1 MFKSERQ
8 SDETE
13 RDLTEQDLPNSQE
26 KREKRGYLRESSEKG
41 KKDRGQADLPRQQYR
56 ERLQK
61 EHKLGTGKDRMSQ
74 RMRSNQKIRTYFQS
88 QYEAEVEHFS
98 QKLEEASLNGLA
110 WRGVCSQNS

>member
-41 KKDRGQADLPRQQYR
+41 KKDRGQADLPRR
-56 ERLQK
+56 
-61 EHKLGTGKDRMSQ
+61 
-74 RMRSNQKIRTYFQS
+74 
-88 QYEAEVEHFS
+88 
-98 QKLEEASLNGLA
+98 
-110 WRGVCSQNS
+110 